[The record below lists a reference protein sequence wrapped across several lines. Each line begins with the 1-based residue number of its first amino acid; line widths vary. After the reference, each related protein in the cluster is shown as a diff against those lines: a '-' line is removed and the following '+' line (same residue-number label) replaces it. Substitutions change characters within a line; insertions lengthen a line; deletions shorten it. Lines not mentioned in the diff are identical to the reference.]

1 MSLKTISQVFKRS
14 VKIFNFNGLGKLC
27 GVSHH
32 QRMTGFCFYIYAD
45 RERESVLNGRCLTF
59 YTEFSIVMEVNNVS
73 ETCPYHNLAHKYRD

>member
-45 RERESVLNGRCLTF
+45 RERERVCFKWQMPYFLHRIFHSNG
-59 YTEFSIVMEVNNVS
+59 S
-73 ETCPYHNLAHKYRD
+73 K